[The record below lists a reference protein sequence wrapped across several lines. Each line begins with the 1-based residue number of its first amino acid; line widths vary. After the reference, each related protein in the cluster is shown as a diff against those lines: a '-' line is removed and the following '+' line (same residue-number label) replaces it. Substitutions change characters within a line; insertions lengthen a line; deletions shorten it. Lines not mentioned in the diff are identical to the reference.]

1 MLGKKYTSTPLLP
14 FPPSPS
20 LSSSLTVI
28 ACWASCGGKGLGL
41 RKDRP
46 LAWVEE
52 LEKSRHVHVQLQGT
66 RTAKGNPLVSTM
78 AARQRA
84 NVEEAALRAVFPQ
97 VVEAVR
103 ATDIIDQLYQRNLL
117 EKNEYEGIVDA
128 LPKDDSNCKALT
140 RRVLM
145 AVSRR
150 PSGFVP
156 ALVEVLREK
165 YRSLAA
171 ALEKGE

>member
-1 MLGKKYTSTPLLP
+1 M
-14 FPPSPS
+14 
-20 LSSSLTVI
+20 
-28 ACWASCGGKGLGL
+28 
-41 RKDRP
+41 
-46 LAWVEE
+46 EE
-52 LEKSRHVHVQLQGT
+52 AQ
-66 RTAKGNPLVSTM
+66 
-78 AARQRA
+78 
-84 NVEEAALRAVFPQ
+84 AALRAVFPQ
-97 VVEAVR
+97 LVEAVR

-145 AVSRR
+145 AVASR

>member
-1 MLGKKYTSTPLLP
+1 M
-14 FPPSPS
+14 
-20 LSSSLTVI
+20 
-28 ACWASCGGKGLGL
+28 
-41 RKDRP
+41 
-46 LAWVEE
+46 
-52 LEKSRHVHVQLQGT
+52 
-66 RTAKGNPLVSTM
+66 
-78 AARQRA
+78 
-84 NVEEAALRAVFPQ
+84 EEAALRAVFPQ
-97 VVEAVR
+97 LVEEVR
-103 ATDIIDQLYQRNLL
+103 ASDVIDQLYQRNLL
-117 EKNEYEGIVDA
+117 DKNEYEGIVDA

>member
-1 MLGKKYTSTPLLP
+1 M
-14 FPPSPS
+14 
-20 LSSSLTVI
+20 
-28 ACWASCGGKGLGL
+28 GGRDG
-41 RKDRP
+41 
-46 LAWVEE
+46 EE
-52 LEKSRHVHVQLQGT
+52 QRAAGA
-66 RTAKGNPLVSTM
+66 RTTKGNPLVSIM

-84 NVEEAALRAVFPQ
+84 SVEEAALRAVFPQ
-97 VVEAVR
+97 LVEEVR

-117 EKNEYEGIVDA
+117 DKNEYEGIADA

-150 PSGFVP
+150 LSGFVP
-156 ALVEVLREK
+156 ALVEILRKK

>member
-1 MLGKKYTSTPLLP
+1 MRS
-14 FPPSPS
+14 
-20 LSSSLTVI
+20 
-28 ACWASCGGKGLGL
+28 
-41 RKDRP
+41 
-46 LAWVEE
+46 
-52 LEKSRHVHVQLQGT
+52 
-66 RTAKGNPLVSTM
+66 
-78 AARQRA
+78 
-84 NVEEAALRAVFPQ
+84 
-97 VVEAVR
+97 
-103 ATDIIDQLYQRNLL
+103 
-117 EKNEYEGIVDA
+117 
-128 LPKDDSNCKALT
+128 PKDDSNCKALT

>member
-1 MLGKKYTSTPLLP
+1 M
-14 FPPSPS
+14 
-20 LSSSLTVI
+20 
-28 ACWASCGGKGLGL
+28 
-41 RKDRP
+41 
-46 LAWVEE
+46 
-52 LEKSRHVHVQLQGT
+52 
-66 RTAKGNPLVSTM
+66 
-78 AARQRA
+78 
-84 NVEEAALRAVFPQ
+84 EEAALRAVFPQ
-97 VVEAVR
+97 LVEEVR
-103 ATDIIDQLYQRNLL
+103 ASDVIDQLYQRNLL
-117 EKNEYEGIVDA
+117 DKNEYEGIVDA
-128 LPKDDSNCKALT
+128 LPKDDSNCKALI

>member
-1 MLGKKYTSTPLLP
+1 M
-14 FPPSPS
+14 
-20 LSSSLTVI
+20 
-28 ACWASCGGKGLGL
+28 
-41 RKDRP
+41 
-46 LAWVEE
+46 EE
-52 LEKSRHVHVQLQGT
+52 E
-66 RTAKGNPLVSTM
+66 
-78 AARQRA
+78 
-84 NVEEAALRAVFPQ
+84 ALRAVFPQ
-97 VVEAVR
+97 LVEEVR

-117 EKNEYEGIVDA
+117 EKNEYKGIADA

-145 AVSRR
+145 AVASR

-171 ALEKGE
+171 TLEKGE